1 MVDVKKYSDVD
12 FYGLLAID
20 ISASE
25 AEVSVDR
32 MIYLRPLGGRSC
44 NNLS

>member
-25 AEVSVDR
+25 AEVSVNR
-32 MIYLRPLGGRSC
+32 MIYLRSLNDRSC
-44 NNLS
+44 NNLA